1 MKLEKKIFLLSFMI
15 LSTISFG
22 QNISDLDSYTVNQ
35 FNNFNKSYKTNN

>member
-1 MKLEKKIFLLSFMI
+1 MKLEKKLFILSFMI

-35 FNNFNKSYKTNN
+35 FNKSFKTNN